1 MHHKGKLLVFF
12 CSLVIALYG
21 ISARF
26 YGKEL
31 GSNEAYKELSVFMD
45 VLNKINKEYV
55 ETPDMSRVQEGA
67 MRGLMEALDP
77 YSSYLSKDSLQEIE
91 KRKAAGNAGVGM
103 VLSKRGEV
111 VYVVSIQPN
120 GPADSAGLRAGDY
133 LMSIDGASVE
143 DKNLVEV
150 DSLMHGAPDTTV
162 KVTVFRSARTK
173 PVDFQLTRKA
183 SSAIPPSTQ
192 ILNGEVGLLD
202 VSSLAGNMAA
212 QIRVKLKTMIS
223 AGAHR
228 LVLDLRDCSD
238 GEVADGA
245 ELANLFVRTGLLGYT
260 QNKEGARLTELK
272 ADPERWVTDLPM
284 VVLINSSTA
293 GAAELA
299 AGALKDHKRGMVVG
313 EKSFGIGSIQKEI
326 NLKSGATLILTT
338 AKYYTPSGKL
348 IQDETVRNAGIK
360 PDVLAPDDD
369 HRQDLMVDA
378 YYDEQQDDNV
388 KYKQLLEK
396 IRKEQ
401 LDKAIEVLSKEQV
414 PEKKAA

>member
-1 MHHKGKLLVFF
+1 MQHKGKLLVFF

-21 ISARF
+21 IAARF
-26 YGKEL
+26 YGNVVAKD
-31 GSNEAYKELSVFMD
+31 EAYKELSVFMD

-55 ETPDMSRVQEGA
+55 ETPDMSKVQEGA
-67 MRGLMEALDP
+67 MRGLMDALDP

-103 VLSKRGEV
+103 VLSKRGDV
-111 VYVVSIQPN
+111 IYVVSVEPT
-120 GPADSAGLRAGDY
+120 GPADAAGLRAGDY
-133 LMSIDGASVE
+133 LMSIDGVSVE
-143 DKNLVEV
+143 DKNLVEA
-150 DSLMHGAPDTTV
+150 DSMLRGAPDTTV

-173 PVDFQLTRKA
+173 PADFQLTRKVEVPA
-183 SSAIPPSTQ
+183 PPSTQ
-192 ILNGEVGLLD
+192 ILNADIGVLD
-202 VSSLAGNMAA
+202 IPSLEGDVVS
-212 QIRVKLKTMIS
+212 QIRVKLKTLIS

-228 LVLDLRDCSD
+228 IVLDLRNCAQGDIPNGS
-238 GEVADGA
+238 
-245 ELANLFVRTGLLGYT
+245 ELANLFIRDGLLGYT
-260 QNKEGARLTELK
+260 QNREGVRLTELK
-272 ADPERWVTDLPM
+272 ADPAKWVTDLPT

-299 AGALKDHKRGMVVG
+299 AGALKDHKRAEVVG
-313 EKSFGIGSIQKEI
+313 EKSFGLGSIQRQI
-326 NLKSGATLILTT
+326 AMKSGAVLILTT
-338 AKYYTPSGKL
+338 AKYYTPNGKL

-360 PDVLAPDDD
+360 PDVQAPSEDQ
-369 HRQDLMVDA
+369 RQDLMVDA
-378 YYDEQQDDNV
+378 YYDEQQDDNA